1 MKYFTRQEEKII
13 ASSSLLELPFSSVA
27 FGVGTSASNLNGNGI
42 RTVILEALRSGVR
55 HFDLAEMY
63 GNHLEIGKLFHEL
76 WGGGKPKVEG
86 DVVPDIPPRNEI
98 FITSKIWTTNM
109 NPIHVHQTLLHTL
122 KELQLEYLDA
132 WLIHWPVPMIHTTI
146 ENPSKGRSWPQNN
159 QGQAVFAK
167 GYSICDTWLSMEK
180 EHEIGLVKH
189 LGVSNFSPSLLHM
202 LLGCLDQVHPI
213 INQVEVHPYNPQQA
227 LFRFCQN
234 NNITMQAY
242 SPLAGGGS
250 IGEYNLFQE
259 RSIVEASENHRVSP
273 AEILFAWSL
282 QRGIPFVSSTK
293 RIERIKPM
301 LASKN
306 IPLTKDEMKRIND
319 ISFRHRFGVPDQ
331 FKFLFL

>member
-1 MKYFTRQEEKII
+1 
-13 ASSSLLELPFSSVA
+13 
-27 FGVGTSASNLNGNGI
+27 
-42 RTVILEALRSGVR
+42 
-55 HFDLAEMY
+55 
-63 GNHLEIGKLFHEL
+63 
-76 WGGGKPKVEG
+76 
-86 DVVPDIPPRNEI
+86 
-98 FITSKIWTTNM
+98 
-109 NPIHVHQTLLHTL
+109 
-122 KELQLEYLDA
+122 
-132 WLIHWPVPMIHTTI
+132 
-146 ENPSKGRSWPQNN
+146 
-159 QGQAVFAK
+159 
-167 GYSICDTWLSMEK
+167 MEK
-180 EHEIGLVKH
+180 VHEIGLVKH